1 MFLHITV
8 VCSFLLQTSS
18 PVNRYNLFY
27 LIVDGHLNYLQLL
40 ALMNKVF
47 VNVHVQFLV

>member
-1 MFLHITV
+1 MFLYIAV
-8 VCSFLLQTSS
+8 VCFFLLQSSS

-27 LIVDGHLNYLQLL
+27 STVDGHLNYLQLL
-40 ALMNKVF
+40 ALMNKDF